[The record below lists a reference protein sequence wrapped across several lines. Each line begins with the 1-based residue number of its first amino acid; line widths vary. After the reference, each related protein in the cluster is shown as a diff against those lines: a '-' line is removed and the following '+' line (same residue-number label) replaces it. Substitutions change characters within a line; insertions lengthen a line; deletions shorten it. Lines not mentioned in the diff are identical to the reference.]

1 MQFASTQPAYG
12 DRLAFTPSAAVLHR
26 KNRLPL
32 NNVAGGR
39 CPLRMDIRAK
49 LKFIRI
55 CDDDRFS
62 RRETRFL
69 LKHGQAQSKVLLM
82 HQIMLLP
89 GNMLAYDAEGLQR
102 RREHNDT
109 RRQADQ
115 QFCKAYALHAG
126 KS

>member
-1 MQFASTQPAYG
+1 
-12 DRLAFTPSAAVLHR
+12 
-26 KNRLPL
+26 
-32 NNVAGGR
+32 
-39 CPLRMDIRAK
+39 
-49 LKFIRI
+49 
-55 CDDDRFS
+55 
-62 RRETRFL
+62 
-69 LKHGQAQSKVLLM
+69 M